1 MGRGRMSE
9 VMEMLRINGWQSLV
23 VFILVAWS
31 VRHLVRAI
39 RHPLDNEN
47 GCGTCATNAVGGDQL
62 IQIETTPDKST
73 GKSTHASS

>member
-31 VRHLVRAI
+31 VRHLVRAF

-47 GCGTCATNAVGGDQL
+47 GCGTCTTNAVGGDQL

-73 GKSTHASS
+73 HASS

>member
-31 VRHLVRAI
+31 VRHLVRAF
-39 RHPLDNEN
+39 RHPLDNES

-62 IQIETTPDKST
+62 IQIETTRD
-73 GKSTHASS
+73 KSTHASS

>member
-1 MGRGRMSE
+1 MSE
-9 VMEMLRINGWQSLV
+9 VMEMLRIDGWQSLV

-31 VRHLVRAI
+31 VRHLVRAF
-39 RHPLDNEN
+39 RHPRDDEN
-47 GCGTCATNAVGGDQL
+47 GCGTCVTNAVGGDQL